1 MKVYKGFALA
11 ALLAAAFCVSGCKN
25 DDEPTPFTGIRL
37 AADSS
42 YIEPGKTASITGTVY
57 IEDVASS
64 SDKITYSISSD
75 TSGGAYF
82 GTAGTTT
89 TTATSGEPVIV
100 TAGSTAGIFAVTA
113 TSGEY
118 SSQIAIG
125 VVSSSISASDTPVG
139 YAEIDTSKF
148 AKEVT
153 VSSKSDLVKYA
164 KAGGY
169 LIYVDSNI
177 DFSDGLIPSSGSKST
192 DSTSAM
198 DKFVETNSSYSTY
211 SAWLKGETN
220 VSSSADTETTSISN
234 TYKKMIQIAVASNT
248 AIIGI
253 DNPVLRGAS
262 FSLGTGADNIVIRN
276 ITVQDTIDPFP
287 HHESG
292 DGWNAQHDSISIS
305 GATNV
310 WIDHCTL
317 EDTLTLGFAA
327 NGEKWQVYDGLC
339 DMKGAS
345 TANITVSYT
354 KFYNHDKTML
364 IGSNDSDGDNSV
376 RKITLHHNYFL
387 DCGQRLPMV
396 RNSTIHIFNNVYDT
410 DSNLYYSQQY
420 AVGVRAG
427 SIIYAENNYFGSG
440 IGYSFKDSYGTLYS
454 SGNVGSASS
463 SSARGKTL
471 FSEAINAYLYP
482 IDSASAAR
490 THVTDNAGAGV
501 WSVKQ

>member
-89 TTATSGEPVIV
+89 ETATSGEPVIV

-125 VVSSSISASDTPVG
+125 VISSSISASDTPTG

-148 AKEVT
+148 AKEVKVT
-153 VSSKSDLVKYA
+153 TKSDLVKYA

-169 LIYVDSNI
+169 LIYVDSDI

-198 DKFVETNSSYSTY
+198 DKFVKTNSSYSTY

-262 FSLGTGADNIVIRN
+262 FSVRNIDNVVIRN

-287 HHESG
+287 HHENG
-292 DGWNAQHDSISIS
+292 DGWNAQHDAISID
-305 GATNV
+305 NV
-310 WIDHCTL
+310 ET
-317 EDTLTLGFAA
+317 
-327 NGEKWQVYDGLC
+327 
-339 DMKGAS
+339 
-345 TANITVSYT
+345 
-354 KFYNHDKTML
+354 
-364 IGSNDSDGDNSV
+364 
-376 RKITLHHNYFL
+376 
-387 DCGQRLPMV
+387 
-396 RNSTIHIFNNVYDT
+396 
-410 DSNLYYSQQY
+410 
-420 AVGVRAG
+420 
-427 SIIYAENNYFGSG
+427 
-440 IGYSFKDSYGTLYS
+440 
-454 SGNVGSASS
+454 
-463 SSARGKTL
+463 
-471 FSEAINAYLYP
+471 
-482 IDSASAAR
+482 
-490 THVTDNAGAGV
+490 
-501 WSVKQ
+501 